1 MASQRKGTGV
11 NRRTVL
17 EGLGAAGAVG
27 VLGFP
32 AIVRG
37 QVKEIKIGS
46 VQPMTG
52 LLAVVGK
59 TTRQANQLAVD
70 HVNAEG
76 GIKSMGGAKLLLV
89 PGDHQYKPEVAR
101 AETERLMREGCHV
114 LVGAF
119 DSGNINA
126 MIQVI
131 KQSSKPIPFV
141 IDIGSADQLTQQGV
155 KYVFRVF
162 TTNSTMG
169 RRGIE
174 YLMQLFKDTGNP
186 CKRAVMFQVSDLFGQ
201 VGRERTMEWHKK
213 LNAPFEVAEIITYPA
228 GTQDLSTEVAKAK
241 AAKPDLIL
249 AITRPNDA
257 ILLVQELYKQR
268 VDVKAHRGSGQSGL
282 LPADVHEGPRQ
293 AGRAHH
299 GQRPLVEPE
308 VPAGAEG
315 GGGLR
320 EAVRGPLHDRV
331 GLGVPGRAGDR
342 RHPGAGRAR
351 SIPDKFVEAAR
362 KTNIKDHVVSGGPI
376 QFDEHGD
383 NIGASSSMVQ
393 IRDGRPEGHLPQG
406 DGRGAAG
413 VPDPQAVGARL
424 TDAAEDQGQGL
435 GAIL

>member
-1 MASQRKGTGV
+1 MTFQRKGAVV

-17 EGLGAAGAVG
+17 KGMGAAGAIG
-27 VLGFP
+27 ALGFP
-32 AIVRG
+32 AIVRA

-59 TTRQANQLAVD
+59 TTRQGNQLAVD

-76 GIKSMGGAKLLLV
+76 GIKSMGGAQLVLV

-101 AETERLMREGCHV
+101 AETERLMREGCHF
-114 LVGAF
+114 LIGAF
-119 DSGNINA
+119 DSGSINA

-131 KQSSKPIPFV
+131 KQSAKPVPFV

-174 YLMQLFKDTGNP
+174 YLMQLFKDTGDP

-241 AAKPDLIL
+241 SLKPDMIL

-268 VDVKAHRGSGQSGL
+268 VDIKALVGPGNPGFYQPTFVRALGKLAEHTMANAPWWNPKSPLGQKVAADYEKRFADPFTTESAWSYQGVRVI
-282 LPADVHEGPRQ
+282 ADVLE
-293 AGRAHH
+293 
-299 GQRPLVEPE
+299 
-308 VPAGAEG
+308 
-315 GGGLR
+315 
-320 EAVRGPLHDRV
+320 
-331 GLGVPGRAGDR
+331 RAGTVD
-342 RHPGAGRAR
+342 
-351 SIPDKFVEAAR
+351 PDKFVEAAR

-376 QFDEHGD
+376 QFDESGD
-383 NIGASSSMVQ
+383 NVGASSSMVQ
-393 IRDGRPEGHLPQG
+393 IRDGRPKVIFPKE
-406 DGRGAAG
+406 
-413 VPDPQAVGARL
+413 
-424 TDAAEDQGQGL
+424 AAEVQPVYPIPKLWERG
-435 GAIL
+435 

>member
-1 MASQRKGTGV
+1 MAFQRKGAVV

-17 EGLGAAGAVG
+17 KGMGAAGAMG
-27 VLGFP
+27 ALGLP
-32 AIVRG
+32 AIVRA
-37 QVKEIKIGS
+37 QVKEIKVGS

-59 TTRQANQLAVD
+59 TTRQGNQLAVD

-76 GIKSMGGAKLLLV
+76 GIKSMGGAKLVLV

-114 LVGAF
+114 LIGAF
-119 DSGNINA
+119 DSGSINA

-131 KQSSKPIPFV
+131 KQSAKPVPFV

-174 YLMQLFKDTGNP
+174 YLMQLFKDTGDP

-213 LNAPFEVAEIITYPA
+213 LNAPFEVAEIIAYPA

-241 AAKPDLIL
+241 ALKPDMIL

-268 VDVKAHRGSGQSGL
+268 VDIKTLVGPGNPGFYQPTFVRALGKLAEHTMANAPWWNPKSPLGQKVAADYEKRFGDPFTTESAWSYQGVRVI
-282 LPADVHEGPRQ
+282 ADVLE
-293 AGRAHH
+293 
-299 GQRPLVEPE
+299 
-308 VPAGAEG
+308 
-315 GGGLR
+315 
-320 EAVRGPLHDRV
+320 
-331 GLGVPGRAGDR
+331 RAGTVD
-342 RHPGAGRAR
+342 
-351 SIPDKFVEAAR
+351 PDKFVEAAR

-376 QFDEHGD
+376 QFDENGD
-383 NIGASSSMVQ
+383 NVGASSSMVQ
-393 IRDGRPEGHLPQG
+393 IRDGRPKVIFPKE
-406 DGRGAAG
+406 
-413 VPDPQAVGARL
+413 
-424 TDAAEDQGQGL
+424 AAEVQPVYPIPKLWERG
-435 GAIL
+435 